1 MRGFIIINLV
11 YTLFIFASLPP
22 ITTPTDETSFL
33 TMIKKEHD
41 AFTQKQEAKALH
53 EKRIRLEKERLAKIK
68 AIKTKLQALAKKKKI
83 ILKQLAL
90 AQKEE
95 AHKKKIALEK
105 ARKAKIARA
114 KHVLA
119 KIDISQQR
127 MKVYKGDTLLY
138 NWKVSTG
145 RKGHSTPTGHYRPTS
160 MERLHRSR
168 KYNNAR
174 MPYSVFFRSGYA
186 VHGTKSVSR
195 LGRRASH
202 GCVRLHTSNAKKFY
216 KLVRK
221 AGRHNTSIRIVN

>member
-1 MRGFIIINLV
+1 MRGFIVINII
-11 YTLFIFASLPP
+11 YTLFVFASLPAV
-22 ITTPTDETSFL
+22 TTSTDETPFL

-41 AFTQKQEAKALH
+41 AFTQRQKAQALR
-53 EKRIRLEKERLAKIK
+53 EKKIRLGKERLAKIK
-68 AIKTKLQALAKKKKI
+68 VIKTKLQALTKQKKI
-83 ILKQLAL
+83 ILQQLAQ
-90 AQKEE
+90 AQK
-95 AHKKKIALEK
+95 EK

-127 MKVYKGDTLLY
+127 MKVYKGNTLLY

-145 RKGHSTPTGHYRPTS
+145 RKGHNTPTGCYCPTS
-160 MERLHRSR
+160 LERLHHSR

-174 MPYSVFFRSGYA
+174 MPFSVFFRSGYA
-186 VHGTKSVSR
+186 VHGTKNLSR

-216 KLVRK
+216 NLVHK